1 MTPEP
6 FSRSPIGKAGDVL
19 ESPIGEILIPEEKIR
34 ERVAQLGKDISR
46 DYKGKIPILV
56 NILKG
61 GIIFLSDLVRELEIL
76 HEIDF
81 MSVSSYNSQTES
93 TGVVRIL
100 ADLSINI
107 EGKDVIIVEDIVDSG
122 LTLDYIRQILLARHP
137 KSLRI
142 CTLLDKRA
150 RREVA
155 VPLDYVGFEIPDE
168 FVIGYGLDYVQK
180 YRNLPYVAVLKVND

>member
-1 MTPEP
+1 MEA
-6 FSRSPIGKAGDVL
+6 PIGD
-19 ESPIGEILIPEEKIR
+19 ILITEEKIK
-34 ERVAQLGKDISR
+34 ERVAQLGKEISR
-46 DYKGKIPILV
+46 DYEGKTPVLV

-61 GIIFLSDLVRELEIL
+61 GIIFLSDLVRELEVL

-81 MSVSSYNSQTES
+81 MSVSSYDSQTES

-107 EGKDVIIVEDIVDSG
+107 EGRDVIIVEDIVDSG
-122 LTLDYIRQILLARHP
+122 LTLDYIRQILEARHP
-137 KSLRI
+137 KSLKI

-150 RREVA
+150 RREVE
-155 VPLDYVGFEIPDE
+155 VPLDYVGFEIPDA

-180 YRNLPYVAVLKVND
+180 YRNLPYVAVLKAND

>member
-1 MTPEP
+1 MDAP
-6 FSRSPIGKAGDVL
+6 V
-19 ESPIGEILIPEEKIR
+19 GEILITEESIR
-34 ERVAQLGKDISR
+34 KRVAELGKEISR
-46 DYKGKIPILV
+46 DYEGKVPILV

-61 GIIFLSDLVRELEIL
+61 GIIFLSDLVRELDVL

-81 MSVSSYNSQTES
+81 MSVSSYGSQTES

-107 EGKDVIIVEDIVDSG
+107 EARDVIIVEDVVDSG
-122 LTLDYIRQILLARHP
+122 LTLDYIRNILEARHP

-150 RREVA
+150 GRSVE
-155 VPLDYVGFEIPDE
+155 VPLDYVGFEIADE

-180 YRNLPYVAVLKVND
+180 YRNLPYIAVLKLND

>member
-1 MTPEP
+1 
-6 FSRSPIGKAGDVL
+6 L
-19 ESPIGEILIPEEKIR
+19 EAPVGEILLSEDAIR
-34 ERVAQLGKDISR
+34 KRVAELGREISR
-46 DYKGKIPILV
+46 DYKGKVPVLV

-61 GIIFLSDLVRELEIL
+61 GIIFLSDLVRQLEVL

-81 MSVSSYNSQTES
+81 MSVSSYESQTES
-93 TGVVRIL
+93 TGIVRIL

-107 EGKDVIIVEDIVDSG
+107 EGRDVIIIEDIVDSG
-122 LTLDYIRQILLARHP
+122 LTLDYIRHILEARNP
-137 KSLRI
+137 ESLRI

-150 RREVA
+150 RREVD

-180 YRNLPYVAVLKVND
+180 YRNLPYVAVLKQNG

>member
-1 MTPEP
+1 VDDILGTP
-6 FSRSPIGKAGDVL
+6 V
-19 ESPIGEILIPEEKIR
+19 GEILIPEERIKK
-34 ERVAQLGKDISR
+34 RVGELGKEISR
-46 DYKGKIPILV
+46 DYKGKVPVLV
-56 NILKG
+56 NVLKG
-61 GIIFLSDLVRELEIL
+61 GIIFLSDLVRELEVL

-81 MSVSSYNSQTES
+81 MSVSSYDSQTES

-100 ADLSINI
+100 SDLSINI

-122 LTLDYIRQILLARHP
+122 LTLDYIRHILQARHP

-142 CTLLDKRA
+142 CTLLDKRG
-150 RREVA
+150 RREVE

-180 YRNLPYVAVLKVND
+180 YRNLPYIAVLKLNH

>member
-1 MTPEP
+1 VEIP
-6 FSRSPIGKAGDVL
+6 V
-19 ESPIGEILIPEEKIR
+19 GEILIPEERIR
-34 ERVAQLGKDISR
+34 SRVVELGKEISR
-46 DYKGKIPILV
+46 DYEGKTPILV

-61 GIIFLSDLVRELEIL
+61 GIIFLSDLVRELDIL

-81 MSVSSYNSQTES
+81 MSVSSYESQTES

-107 EGKDVIIVEDIVDSG
+107 EGKDVIIIEDIVDSG
-122 LTLDYIRQILLARHP
+122 LTLDYIRHILLARHP

-142 CTLLDKRA
+142 CTLLDKRSK
-150 RREVA
+150 RQIE

-180 YRNLPYVAVLKVND
+180 YRNLPYVAALKLNQ